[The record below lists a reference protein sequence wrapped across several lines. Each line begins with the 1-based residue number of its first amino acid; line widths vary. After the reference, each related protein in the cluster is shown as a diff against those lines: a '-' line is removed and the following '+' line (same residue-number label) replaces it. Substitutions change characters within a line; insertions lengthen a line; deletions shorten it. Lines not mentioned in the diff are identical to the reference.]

1 MKQRFNALDI
11 RATVVNLRERLTGL
25 RLQNIYDV
33 NSKTFLFKFA
43 KPDDKELVLIE
54 SGTRI
59 HTTQFSREK
68 SAMPSMFCAKLRKYL
83 RTRRLTNVRQV
94 GIDRIVDFEFAGGE
108 KSNGYHI
115 ISEFYASGNILLTDH
130 EYRILAVLRVVQN
143 SETVNTTVGEIY
155 NMNATLHDFQKVD
168 IEKLKQVL
176 QKAGPKDTL
185 KKILNIGFEY
195 GPAMTEHIILEAG
208 LDPNTKV
215 ATDFDYSDDSP
226 ALKDLLEA
234 FIKGDEMVA
243 STGNKVPN
251 GYIILL
257 DQPKGKKENEESKE
271 IDIYDE
277 FHPYLYN
284 QHKSKKYLEYPTF
297 DGAVD
302 EFYSAIESQK
312 LEMKARNQ
320 ENAALKKL
328 EAVRREQ
335 EGRVNNLL
343 SQQMTNTQKAQLIEY
358 NLDMVDAAISI
369 IRNAVA
375 SQMDWLDLKELV
387 LDEKRKSNPIALMID
402 DLKLKSNQIT
412 LLLSEPRD
420 SDYISDS
427 DDSDESDDESDE
439 SNDDDKEEKKEKKEP
454 QVFKV
459 DVDIS
464 LTAFANARNYYDM
477 KRSTAA
483 KHEKTIAATSKA
495 MKSAEKKIRQDLKE
509 TKISISINKIRKP
522 YWFEKFLWFIS
533 TEGYLVIAGRD
544 MQQNEMLVKRYLL
557 KGDVYV
563 HADLHGA
570 ASVVIKNK
578 PECVDQPIPPSTLFQ
593 AGTMSVCQSKAWDAK
608 IVTSAYWVHPDQVSK
623 SAPTGEYL
631 TTGSF
636 MIRGKKNFLPPVQL
650 VYGFGYLFKLDESSI
665 GNHVGEKKARS
676 LENDDINEAS
686 TNTNENDSNVPSE
699 KDNDKNIID
708 VTTTTEND
716 NDKEKEGD
724 NDSIKKE
731 DANSDNENTTMKEGS
746 FNNDTDSGSSDD
758 SDSDDEAFPDT
769 QLEPSTNDNDLTNN
783 NTGQNQNEKSE
794 WNKYDLQDYGHN
806 EDADKLPSFA
816 QNESLN
822 EQQEQQKTKKTIS
835 AKERRDMK
843 KGIKGGST
851 TPTTNDTASASS
863 KNNQSSKNKTK
874 ETKQQTPTRGRKGKA
889 KKIKEKYA
897 DQDEEERQLR
907 MELLGSN
914 KGPQPKGKKA
924 KKLAKENAEKLAFE
938 KEREAR
944 RQQMKE
950 QEEKEKNQGQ
960 ETSTG
965 GETKK
970 DTKNNTQEN
979 DKDDDI
985 RELLKEENIT
995 MLDQEEIDSLTP
1007 LDSLTANPLPDDILH
1022 FAVPICAPY
1031 QALQKYKYKI
1041 KLTPGSLKRGKA
1053 IKQAQMVFF
1062 KNSEITTREKE
1073 LIKGVPDME
1082 AINVMMSKVKVS
1094 APNLEASKKKKGGKK

>member
-11 RATVVNLRERLTGL
+11 RATV
-25 RLQNIYDV
+25 
-33 NSKTFLFKFA
+33 
-43 KPDDKELVLIE
+43 PDDKELVLIE

-94 GIDRIVDFEFAGGE
+94 GIDSIVDFEFAGGE

-257 DQPKGKKENEESKE
+257 DQPLSKKEDEESKE

-284 QHKSKKYLEYPTF
+284 QHKSKKYLEYSTF

-412 LLLSEPRD
+412 LLLSEPHD
-420 SDYISDS
+420 SDYNTDSDDS
-427 DDSDESDDESDE
+427 DDSDE
-439 SNDDDKEEKKEKKEP
+439 DDDDDDDVKEEKKEKKKP

-665 GNHVGEKKARS
+665 GNHVSEKKARS
-676 LENDDINEAS
+676 LENDDINEAF
-686 TNTNENDSNVPSE
+686 TNTNENNNNVTPE
-699 KDNDKNIID
+699 KDSDKNIID
-708 VTTTTEND
+708 VTTTTENA
-716 NDKEKEGD
+716 NDKEKDDDD
-724 NDSIKKE
+724 NNNSVKKE
-731 DANSDNENTTMKEGS
+731 DDVSDNESTTIKDDS
-746 FNNDTDSGSSDD
+746 NNNDTDTGGSDD
-758 SDSDDEAFPDT
+758 SDSDSDSDSDEEAFPDT
-769 QLEPSTNDNDLTNN
+769 QLEPSTNVNDITNDNTHQ
-783 NTGQNQNEKSE
+783 GKNEKSE

-816 QNESLN
+816 QNETLN

-843 KGIKGGST
+843 KGIKGGNT
-851 TPTTNDTASASS
+851 TPTTNDASSASS
-863 KNNQSSKNKTK
+863 KNKSK
-874 ETKQQTPTRGRKGKA
+874 ETKQQAPTRGRKGKA

-924 KKLAKENAEKLAFE
+924 KKLAKENAEKLALE

-950 QEEKEKNQGQ
+950 QEEKEKNQDQ
-960 ETSTG
+960 ETPI
-965 GETKK
+965 ENDTKK
-970 DTKNNTQEN
+970 DTKNYAQKN

-995 MLDQEEIDSLTP
+995 MLDQDEIDSLTP
-1007 LDSLTANPLPDDILH
+1007 LDSLTANPLPDDIIH
-1022 FAVPICAPY
+1022 FAVPVCAPY

-1041 KLTPGSLKRGKA
+1041 KLTPGTLKRGKA